1 MEEINETKMGGD
13 DTPRVSHIIW
23 TSVSALVVL
32 TICVKGLLFVF
43 YNSRYFNIHRLFI
56 HMYVCRY
63 VCTCCCLVAKM
74 SLTLCDPIDY
84 SHPGSSVQ
92 GISQARILE
101 RVAISFSR
109 GSSQPRDWTHISTIG
124 RSIFYH
130 WEASWEAPCV
140 YVYKYTNWPLNHVGI
155 RDNDPPCSQK
165 SAFNLYLTLN
175 MYPVECRVPKNSK
188 ER

>member
-1 MEEINETKMGGD
+1 MKRNIKMEEINETKMDGD

-109 GSSQPRDWTHISTIG
+109 GSSRPGIKPTSLGIG
-124 RSIFYH
+124 RGVLYH
-130 WEASWEAPCV
+130 
-140 YVYKYTNWPLNHVGI
+140 
-155 RDNDPPCSQK
+155 
-165 SAFNLYLTLN
+165 
-175 MYPVECRVPKNSK
+175 
-188 ER
+188 